1 MSVRRASYNLEDG
14 FLGRFSGALS
24 KGATA
29 RLLLLYTARPE
40 FRPPWPPR
48 AHHTQ
53 INLNRLSAGNV
64 RKMVGQV
71 AASKALSDETITA
84 MVERAGGVPL
94 FVEEL
99 TRAVLVGG
107 DAKLTGREIPAT
119 LHDSLMA
126 RLDRL
131 GPAKDV
137 IQLGAVIGNE
147 FSYEMLHTVHPI
159 AETEL
164 RAALSTLTNAELL
177 YIRGIAPDATYKF
190 KHALIQDTAY
200 EALLKSRR
208 KGLHRRVAQV
218 ISERLTA
225 LREAHPELL
234 ARHWTEAGES
244 ERAIVEWERAGA
256 AAEARNAYR
265 EALENYQQ
273 ASALLDTLPESSARD
288 SQELELG
295 QSVYRTLYVV
305 RGHAAR
311 ETIDNV
317 DRTAALARKMG
328 KLTLLTGAIN
338 LSEG

>member
-1 MSVRRASYNLEDG
+1 
-14 FLGRFSGALS
+14 
-24 KGATA
+24 
-29 RLLLLYTARPE
+29 
-40 FRPPWPPR
+40 
-48 AHHTQ
+48 
-53 INLNRLSAGNV
+53 
-64 RKMVGQV
+64 
-71 AASKALSDETITA
+71 

-190 KHALIQDTAY
+190 KHALILDTAY

-265 EALENYQQ
+265 EASENYQQ